1 MSESDADKAIEQE
14 TAAATPLNRRPR
26 TAPSIF
32 HILTSGIVLCV
43 ALLSLIWW
51 RGEPP
56 AMIPTPTLVATQWAI
71 VPAPTATPRLTETT
85 TETGAEA
92 GTEVT
97 GALTP
102 IPTEPPTA
110 ESAAGIPLP
119 TVTPT
124 LVSARV
130 GTRTLEISGQATL
143 RLALSS
149 DDFKSS
155 GRPLPL
161 ILEPHTYILGSDIP
175 VIADRWCFQA
185 GVSAVFFD
193 LTMELDQPSGAI
205 NVDGEIQLH
214 NGFCDSPG
222 EQTAVSPI
230 SLQVPADATA
240 EVVHSLQA
248 DSSLFGLSNL
258 LQTSTGIFLELTLRN
273 PRLP

>member
-56 AMIPTPTLVATQWAI
+56 AMIPTP
-71 VPAPTATPRLTETT
+71 PRLTETT